1 MLNRTMT
8 RKGITRRPFQPWP
21 LRCTNQARMNLVEDK
36 IVHLLTG
43 KSNLREVTV
52 GELEAITQEQ
62 PFFSIAQLLLAKK
75 MKQENH
81 PAFQQQVA
89 RTALYFP
96 NTYWLDSQLQDRE
109 QEPVPAP
116 VRTDAGDTVIHTTG
130 NQHTVEVTTVPGEP
144 ATAWTAA
151 PEEPVEENSTL
162 TATELT
168 GTSSE
173 EALPGE
179 TETAPETAAPVA
191 EVLPEEPATT
201 VEENSAAPVTGSLL
215 VETTTLSGEPQ
226 PQPEEPVEEK
236 SAGEEASGADTTSSY
251 EQSIRASFQETAAM
265 PAATDEDN
273 LPVEEIGE
281 QAGQPGIPNMKL
293 AEILQQQAEAFHKTV
308 EPDAEV
314 PVSSEPYH
322 TIDYFASQGIKL
334 DNEASEGDALG
345 KKVRKFTDWLKQ
357 MKRINPADLGTDKAQ
372 EQAIQG
378 IAAHSIEER
387 EVVTEPMAEVLV
399 KQGKIDKAI
408 QVYSKLSFL
417 NPDKSAY
424 FASKILALKET

>member
-1 MLNRTMT
+1 MPHHCGTQ
-8 RKGITRRPFQPWP
+8 I
-21 LRCTNQARMNLVEDK
+21 QARMNLVEDK

-89 RTALYFP
+89 KTALYFP
-96 NTYWLDSQLQDRE
+96 NTYWLDSQLQDE
-109 QEPVPAP
+109 ATQQGAP
-116 VRTDAGDTVIHTTG
+116 HTVIHSTVTHG
-130 NQHTVEVTTVPGEP
+130 AVEVT
-144 ATAWTAA
+144 ATGNNNTAA
-151 PEEPVEENSTL
+151 SASAPSIAEPLPQATEPVEEQS
-162 TATELT
+162 
-168 GTSSE
+168 
-173 EALPGE
+173 
-179 TETAPETAAPVA
+179 AAAVP
-191 EVLPEEPATT
+191 
-201 VEENSAAPVTGSLL
+201 EENSSTALPPQHPEAEGEIVVTGEHVT
-215 VETTTLSGEPQ
+215 VETFTPSAEPL
-226 PQPEEPVEEK
+226 PQAEEPVEEK
-236 SAGEEASGADTTSSY
+236 SAAAEPVSAGTGTENALSAGEAPLPHPEEPAVDESPATQEEHPPAASSY
-251 EQSIRASFQETAAM
+251 EQSIRASFQAA
-265 PAATDEDN
+265 ADKQGATDEDN

-281 QAGQPGIPNMKL
+281 KPGEPDGISNMKL
-293 AEILQQQAEAFHKTV
+293 AEMLQQQAEAFQKRI
-308 EPDAEV
+308 EPDTQV
-314 PVSSEPYH
+314 PIGSEPYH

-334 DNEASEGDALG
+334 DNEAAEGDALG

-372 EQAIQG
+372 EQAVQG

-387 EVVTEPMAEVLV
+387 EVVTESMAEVLV